1 MGSSLT
7 YLNLG
12 SNALTSL
19 PTEIGALTGLEVLD
33 LVTSALTSVPRREL
47 EGSRSNSRD
56 GLGGGCGSMRPGL
69 ELARGRCRPL
79 GSPWTGEMK
88 MK

>member
-12 SNALTSL
+12 SNAITSL

-33 LVTSALTSVPRREL
+33 LVSSALTSVPRLEL
-47 EGSRSNSRD
+47 EGGRSNSRD
-56 GLGGGCGSMRPGL
+56 GLGGDVIRCARAWSGPGGCAGPL
-69 ELARGRCRPL
+69 DPRGRAKR
-79 GSPWTGEMK
+79 K
-88 MK
+88 